1 MKTYRAKFEKKYYD
15 EFKNIDWSPA
25 GKIVKFIDSDNS
37 IFITDLEKFQAYLAW
52 LSTEIGMDEFGNI
65 NEQGIQLEILYDI
78 FLDTD
83 LIEID
88 S

>member
-52 LSTEIGMDEFGNI
+52 LSTEI
-65 NEQGIQLEILYDI
+65 
-78 FLDTD
+78 
-83 LIEID
+83 
-88 S
+88 